1 MSFAARFLTLSCL
14 LFGLSA
20 ILFAQKNDPEARAA
34 VAGGAPQFAA
44 WMSQPAPLSA
54 ILDPDKAR
62 CKVIPQPPLIWCRSP
77 LSLDRL
83 LPKAVLARA
92 AYSHLR

>member
-44 WMSQPAPLSA
+44 KAPMNVNRFQPVQLTIGSGTVLDVTTGTAVGNLGSGQGKVQSNSA
-54 ILDPDKAR
+54 TTP
-62 CKVIPQPPLIWCRSP
+62 
-77 LSLDRL
+77 
-83 LPKAVLARA
+83 
-92 AYSHLR
+92 